1 MSQIYLGF
9 GGVILGDQR
18 GNYSAY
24 LADDKRLDQTRFV
37 DINSGSLVK
46 LRVELRN
53 LKPKLGHLTISFGN
67 TQVQG
72 SWAYDGKEFVFI
84 GQPFSFDVSVPQSQN
99 VLAEESAEDR
109 RARQSRQISEAK
121 AYTAVVKELIA
132 AVFKETFG
140 NGVEIHYW
148 GETHTPSS

>member
-9 GGVILGDQR
+9 GGIQFGDQG

-24 LADDKRLDQTRFV
+24 LAEDKRPDQTRFV
-37 DINSGSLVK
+37 DNNSGSLVR
-46 LRVELRN
+46 LRVELRVLN
-53 LKPKLGHLTISFGN
+53 PKLGHLAVSFGD
-67 TQVQG
+67 TQVKG
-72 SWAYDGKEFVFI
+72 VWDYDGREFVFVS
-84 GQPFSFDVSVPQSQN
+84 QPFTFEKSVPQKQR
-99 VLAEESAEDR
+99 VIGEETPEER
-109 RARQSRQISEAK
+109 RIRQSRQISEAK